1 MQEYSYINEE
11 FMVEYPSFSV
21 AMCVYA
27 GDSADNFNIAF
38 DSVLKQTIKPDEIV
52 LIIDGPIPNTIQV
65 AINKYINICNNNKIV
80 LRVIRLKKNR
90 GLGNALRIAIE
101 KCHNEWIARMDSDDI
116 AVSDRFEQ
124 QLNCILKNKD
134 VDIIGGDINEFIGTD
149 KNIVGKRSVPQDNN
163 EIKQY
168 MRTRCALNHMTVMYK
183 KSVVMAAGNYM
194 DWFWNEDYYLWIRM
208 MEQGCQFANTGTV
221 LVNVRVG
228 KEMYQRRGGMK
239 YFQSE
244 MKLQKYMLEKKIID
258 LPIFI
263 TNAIKRM
270 IIQVLIPSK
279 IRGWAFRTFARS
291 KL

>member
-80 LRVIRLKKNR
+80 LRVIRLKENG

-134 VDIIGGDINEFIGTD
+134 IDIIGGDINEFIGTD

-183 KSVVMAAGNYM
+183 KA
-194 DWFWNEDYYLWIRM
+194 
-208 MEQGCQFANTGTV
+208 
-221 LVNVRVG
+221 
-228 KEMYQRRGGMK
+228 
-239 YFQSE
+239 
-244 MKLQKYMLEKKIID
+244 
-258 LPIFI
+258 
-263 TNAIKRM
+263 
-270 IIQVLIPSK
+270 
-279 IRGWAFRTFARS
+279 
-291 KL
+291 